1 MNQKVNTFYMG
12 PISRIHSL
20 YNYCFYVSTPD
31 SNILWQWR
39 PYLYVDGEGIGI
51 KDENGD
57 LVEDI
62 SQIEASALMIDDL
75 QGQTMQKLY

>member
-1 MNQKVNTFYMG
+1 MG

-57 LVEDI
+57 YVEDT
-62 SQIEASALMIDDL
+62 S
-75 QGQTMQKLY
+75 